1 MKENLSVLM
10 LLSYKLTTKAKA
22 ERNFFPSDH
31 DHERILDHILEG
43 RYDCDLISD
52 HFLGGTDRK
61 KIRSLEFLTN
71 YCINPKTFLHFP
83 ENISDRIEILF
94 KSLVLWLIL

>member
-1 MKENLSVLM
+1 MM
-10 LLSYKLTTKAKA
+10 LVKARV
-22 ERNFFPSDH
+22 ELNFFPSDH